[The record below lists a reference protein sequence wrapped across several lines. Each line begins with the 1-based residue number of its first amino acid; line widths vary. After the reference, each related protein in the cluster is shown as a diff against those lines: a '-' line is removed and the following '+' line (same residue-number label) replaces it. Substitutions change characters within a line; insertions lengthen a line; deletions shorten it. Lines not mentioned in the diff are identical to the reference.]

1 MTEHLNPWRFAF
13 FLNTSTRSVYKQWK
27 KQTPSAARKCHSAH
41 HLMLCGTNGQLIL
54 VEWSEGATGL
64 DQWLGVGPD
73 HSTQR
78 RGID

>member
-1 MTEHLNPWRFAF
+1 MEKANAIS
-13 FLNTSTRSVYKQWK
+13 STKMSFR
-27 KQTPSAARKCHSAH
+27 R

-78 RGID
+78 RGIDESQQNALNEKVIGVLVATP